1 MSDISKKKIC
11 LTGVKPTGMP
21 HLGNYIGAIKPAIDN
36 VNNSEMEGYFFIAD
50 YHSLI
55 TVHDGETLR
64 NDIYEVAATW
74 LAAGLDPEKAVLYKQ
89 SDVPEITEL
98 NWIISCF
105 ASKGLMNRAHAYKAK
120 KDKNAEENR
129 DEDFGINMGLFS
141 YPVLMAADILFMNTN
156 YVPVGEDQLQHI
168 EIARDIASSFNHKYG
183 DLLTLPE
190 AIVSKE
196 EVKLLPG
203 LDGRKMSKS
212 YNNHIP
218 CFVPEKKLKK
228 MINKITTDSTPPEA
242 PKNPDDSLI
251 FDIYKFF
258 ATKEEQDALA
268 KRYQE
273 GIGWGYAKLELF
285 EIVNRE
291 MKEAR
296 EKYDA
301 LMADKSQIDKILAEG
316 AAKVRPIAQENLR
329 RIKKAIGVSN

>member
-1 MSDISKKKIC
+1 MSKKKIC

-36 VNNSEMEGYFFIAD
+36 VNKSDMEGYFFIAD

-55 TVHDGETLR
+55 TIHDGEILR

-74 LAAGLDPEKAVLYKQ
+74 LAAGLDPNKAILYKQ
-89 SDVPEITEL
+89 SDIPEITEL

-141 YPVLMAADILFMNTN
+141 YPVLMAADILFMNTD

-168 EIARDIASSFNHKYG
+168 EIARDIASSFNHKFG

-190 AIVSKE
+190 AIVSKAE
-196 EVKLLPG
+196 NKLLPG

-212 YNNHIP
+212 YGNHIP

-242 PKNPDDSLI
+242 PKNPDESLI

-258 ATKEEQDALA
+258 ATSEEQVALA

-273 GIGWGYAKLELF
+273 GIGWGHAKLELF
-285 EIVNRE
+285 EVLNRE
-291 MKEAR
+291 LTPMR
-296 EKYDA
+296 EKYEA
-301 LMADKSQIDKILAEG
+301 LMADKSQIDAILAQG
-316 AAKVRPIAQENLR
+316 AAKIRPIAQENLR

>member
-1 MSDISKKKIC
+1 MSKKKIC

-36 VNNSEMEGYFFIAD
+36 VNKSDMEGYFFIAD

-55 TVHDGETLR
+55 TIHDGEILR

-74 LAAGLDPEKAVLYKQ
+74 LAAGLDPNKAILYKQ
-89 SDVPEITEL
+89 SDIPEITEL

-141 YPVLMAADILFMNTN
+141 YPVLMAADILFMNTD

-168 EIARDIASSFNHKYG
+168 EIARDIASSFNHKFG

-190 AIVSKE
+190 AIVSKAE
-196 EVKLLPG
+196 NKLLPG

-212 YNNHIP
+212 YGNHIP

-242 PKNPDDSLI
+242 PKNPDESLI

-258 ATKEEQDALA
+258 ATSEEQVALA

-273 GIGWGYAKLELF
+273 GIGWGHAKLELF
-285 EIVNRE
+285 EVLNRE
-291 MKEAR
+291 LTPMR
-296 EKYDA
+296 EKYEA
-301 LMADKSQIDKILAEG
+301 LMADKSQIDTILAQG
-316 AAKVRPIAQENLR
+316 AAKIRPIAQENLR

>member
-1 MSDISKKKIC
+1 MSNEKIC

-21 HLGNYIGAIKPAIDN
+21 HLGNFIGAIKPAIEN
-36 VNNSEMEGYFFIAD
+36 VKSSDMEGYFFIAD

-55 TVHDGETLR
+55 TVHDGEQLR
-64 NDIYEVAATW
+64 SDIYEVAATW
-74 LAAGLDPEKAVLYKQ
+74 LAAGLDPERAVLYKQ
-89 SDVPEITEL
+89 SDIPEITEL

-120 KDKNAEENR
+120 KDKNAEEKR
-129 DEDFGINMGLFS
+129 DEDYGINMGLFS
-141 YPVLMAADILFMNTN
+141 YPVLMAADILFMNTK

-183 DLLTLPE
+183 EILTLPE

-196 EVKLLPG
+196 ENKLLPG

-218 CFVPEKKLKK
+218 CFIPEKKLKK

-285 EIVNRE
+285 EVVNRE
-291 MKEAR
+291 LKPMR

-301 LMADKSQIDKILAEG
+301 LMADKSQIDKILADG
-316 AAKVRPIAQENLR
+316 AAKIRPIAQENLR

>member
-1 MSDISKKKIC
+1 MSDSSKKKIC

-21 HLGNYIGAIKPAIDN
+21 HLGNYIGAIKPAIEN
-36 VNNSEMEGYFFIAD
+36 VKNSEMNGYFFIAD

-89 SDVPEITEL
+89 SDIPEITEL

-129 DEDFGINMGLFS
+129 DEDFGINIGLFS

-212 YNNHIP
+212 YGNHIP

-296 EKYDA
+296 GKYDA

>member
-1 MSDISKKKIC
+1 MSNKKIC

-21 HLGNYIGAIKPAIDN
+21 HLGNYIGAIKPAIEN
-36 VNNSEMEGYFFIAD
+36 VNNSQMSGYFFIAD

-55 TVHDGETLR
+55 TVHDGDTLR

-89 SDVPEITEL
+89 SDIPEITEL

-183 DLLTLPE
+183 EILTLPE
-190 AIVSKE
+190 AIVSKAE
-196 EVKLLPG
+196 NKLLPG

-212 YNNHIP
+212 YGNHIP
-218 CFVPEKKLKK
+218 CFIPEKKLKK

-258 ATKEEQDALA
+258 ATKEEQVALA

-273 GIGWGYAKLELF
+273 GIGWGHAKLELF

-291 MKEAR
+291 LSGAR

-301 LMADKSQIDKILAEG
+301 LMADKSQIDVILAEG